1 LTFRTVTETIT
12 LRYRGFRFRT
22 DFLNSWS
29 VYSVCFSGDYEP
41 ILRVLQKSDIVL
53 DAGANIGCFSI
64 LASKIAS
71 KIIAVEPNPDTF
83 RHLLVNLR
91 MNYAS
96 NVVPINVALLDKEG
110 TALLEK
116 HGLESRI
123 SNSGVRVR
131 TTTIDKLTRGK
142 VSIIKMDIEGSEIDA
157 LAGSE
162 ETLRNARAIL
172 LETHGTDEAVV
183 AEIAKFGFK
192 SEAINVGLMQ
202 KVRNAATLDF
212 MYNEFQ
218 TRFAGIMSRIRGY
231 HTKPR
236 FDNPYR
242 ILYATKRF

>member
-1 LTFRTVTETIT
+1 
-12 LRYRGFRFRT
+12 
-22 DFLNSWS
+22 
-29 VYSVCFSGDYEP
+29 
-41 ILRVLQKSDIVL
+41 LRVLRKSDIVL

-91 MNYAS
+91 MNCVS
-96 NVVPINVALLDKEG
+96 NVVPVNVALLDKEG

-116 HGLESRI
+116 HGLKSRI
-123 SNSGVRVR
+123 SNSGARVR
-131 TTTIDKLTRGK
+131 TTTIDKLTHGN

-162 ETLRNARAIL
+162 ETFRNARAIL

-183 AEIAKFGFK
+183 VEIAKFGFK
-192 SEAINVGLMQ
+192 SEVINVGLMQ

-212 MYNEFQ
+212 MYSEFQ
-218 TRFAGIMSRIRGY
+218 TWLQESCQGSEDITQGY
-231 HTKPR
+231 ALI
-236 FDNPYR
+236 
-242 ILYATKRF
+242 ILTGSCTQQSDSNHVPAIHLVELRQTS